1 MIESSVSR
9 ISFVAIRFGDTLQ
22 TIALREL
29 GDAALW
35 HDLIILNDLV
45 FPYIVEAGS
54 GGDRLLEYGGTIA
67 IPSARSSIQTG
78 DNAANL
84 YGIDIH
90 LHYGELRAEN
100 GDLSLV
106 SGIANLNQAISHR
119 VKVEKRDLWFH
130 PEYGCWVRSLLG
142 GRAGPVTA
150 KLAEMYVRSSL
161 LEDPRIKRIESSSA
175 VVTGDQVAIEA
186 TVIPISGEAFNVSLV
201 V

>member
-29 GDAALW
+29 GDASLW
-35 HDLIILNDLV
+35 RDLIILNDLV
-45 FPYIVEAGS
+45 FPYIVDVGA

-67 IPSARSSIQTG
+67 IPSVKSTIQAG
-78 DNAANL
+78 DNAASL
-84 YGIDIH
+84 YGVDMK
-90 LHYGELRAEN
+90 LTAGELMSVD
-100 GDLSLV
+100 GDLVLV
-106 SGIANLNQAISHR
+106 AGVANLNQALAHR
-119 VKVEKRDLWFH
+119 VTVEKRDLWFH

-142 GRAGPVTA
+142 GRSGPVTA

-161 LEDPRIKRIESSSA
+161 LEDPRVKSIKSSTATVS
-175 VVTGDQVAIEA
+175 GDQVFVDA
-186 TVIPISGEAFNVSLV
+186 TIIPISGEALNVSLV